1 MKMKLNRI
9 YALLVGLALPLIAFG
24 QEVDQELLKL
34 ARKGDPKAM
43 YEVGLSYFK
52 KGDKKGFEDAYDWFL
67 KSAEKDYG
75 PSEVM
80 TAYLLKT
87 GIVKTDDPNGAWKW
101 AQKALGEGD
110 GLGAWLLA
118 QICSERGFDKDIIY
132 EYVEKAS
139 ESNYPLAKFLMA
151 KLYATGSTDYPI
163 RMDITKSRRMLQ
175 EITGCEI
182 PIVSAMIGAQS
193 LDNPQLA
200 FRHLKSAAD
209 SGIPAAMSQVA
220 NMYIN
225 GAGIARNIPEAFKYY
240 QMAAE
245 KNDPLGMEG
254 LADCYRTGTGTGIFH
269 ERAFNLYKNLD
280 SPRALYILGCY
291 YNEGI
296 SVAKDQKKAVDLFQK
311 AASKGNVFA
320 QALLGTAYYDGSSPF
335 DSKDFDQAYKYLNS
349 AQKNKN
355 FEQLPSEMASKVLEC
370 LARCFRFGRGGA
382 PTNREEAER
391 LQVRADAL
399 KKSVSSGN
407 QPFASVKVMSFPESK
422 DRCGITWDS
431 TEYDDILGL
440 ITFDYPRDYLNSKAE
455 PKKIVEAEQV
465 TPPVEQKVEQKQ
477 ENRVEENKTIN
488 QVKLA
493 KQDKP
498 KPAKQD
504 KPKPVKQDK
513 PKQAK
518 QDKPAKLTP
527 AKDQTGKVAVFVEAA
542 PLGFGPSSIISKKDD
557 KSYWLKG
564 QVTEVSASVGWLGES
579 GFIGGGA
586 AFDSYSGGRMSS
598 FLGFVDLRY
607 TKGPKKSGIM
617 AGGRAGVAYASD
629 YGIGINAAG
638 TLGYMISIGGIAIDL
653 GMKAGIT
660 VFKDENKTKTG
671 LVAPFVGICF

>member
-1 MKMKLNRI
+1 MKMKLNRVC
-9 YALLVGLALPLIAFG
+9 ALLVGLAMPLIVFG

-34 ARKGDPKAM
+34 ARKGDLKAM

-52 KGDKKGFEDAYDWFL
+52 QGDKKGFEEAYDWFL

-101 AQKALGEGD
+101 AQRAYGEGD
-110 GLGAWLLA
+110 SLGAWLLA
-118 QICSERGFDKDIIY
+118 QICSERDFDKGTVYDYIN
-132 EYVEKAS
+132 KAY
-139 ESNYPLAKFLMA
+139 ESNYPLAKFLIA

-175 EITGCEI
+175 EITECDI

-200 FRHLKSAAD
+200 FPHLKSAAD

-220 NMYIN
+220 NMYFN
-225 GAGIARNIPEAFKYY
+225 GAGVAKNISEAFKYY
-240 QMAAE
+240 QMAAD

-335 DSKDFDQAYKYLNS
+335 DSKNFDLAYNYLNS

-399 KKSVSSGN
+399 KKSVTSGN
-407 QPFASVKVMSFPESK
+407 LPFASVKVMSFPESK

-431 TEYDDILGL
+431 TEFDDILGL
-440 ITFDYPRDYLNSKAE
+440 ITFDYPRDYLNSKAD
-455 PKKIVEAEQV
+455 PKIIVEAEQV
-465 TPPVEQKVEQKQ
+465 IPPVEQKVEQKQ
-477 ENRVEENKTIN
+477 ESKVEQNITTN
-488 QVKLA
+488 QVE
-493 KQDKP
+493 P
-498 KPAKQD
+498 PKQD
-504 KPKPVKQDK
+504 KPKPVKQDRPK
-513 PKQAK
+513 PAK
-518 QDKPAKLTP
+518 QDKLAKLTP
-527 AKDQTGKVAVFVEAA
+527 AKDQTGKVAVFVEVA

-564 QVTEVSASVGWLGES
+564 QVTEASASVGWLGES

-598 FLGFVDLRY
+598 FLGFVDFRY
-607 TKGPKKSGIM
+607 TKALKKNGFM
-617 AGGRAGVAYASD
+617 AGGRAGLAYASD
-629 YGIGINAAG
+629 YGLGVNAAG

-653 GMKAGIT
+653 GLKAGIT
-660 VFKDENKTKTG
+660 AFKDENKTKTG
-671 LVAPFVGICF
+671 LLAPFVGICF